1 MYFPAQTPAIGRELF
16 GFVLNHAPAVANPIP
31 DQVGVFGTAFNFTIP
46 PDTFADEDAGQT
58 FTYAAYDL
66 PPGISF
72 TPGTATFSGNF
83 GAVGI
88 FTVTV
93 KATDNGGPI
102 PLSATNTFVVTVQKA
117 DPVLTWPT
125 PADIVYGTALGATQ
139 LNATA
144 NATGTLAYNPSA
156 GTILHAGAGQT
167 LSVAFT
173 PDDAANYNSA
183 NTNVLINVLKATL
196 TATAADKSRPY
207 GAANPPLTINYNG
220 FVNGDIAS
228 VLDSPP
234 ASSTTATPAS
244 PVGTYPITLT
254 GGTDNDYNLLLVNG
268 TLTVTPAPL
277 TVTANSATKVY
288 GQPNPTFTGNI
299 SGIQNNENIT
309 ATYSSSATDT
319 SLAGTY
325 PIVPTLMDP
334 DGKLGNYTVILI
346 NSTLTITP
354 ATLAVTITS
363 PPSGFVQSVDTNIL
377 FTGVFTPSGASSSYL
392 AWWTFSSD
400 GMTDIVVPGVVSN
413 QTVSA
418 QVQFATAGVYNFSLT
433 VTNEFGPS
441 AVATNVNNDLPAY
454 VVIYDPDGG
463 FVTGG
468 GWLNSPAGAYVLDP
482 GLVGKATFG
491 FVSKYQ
497 HGASIPTGQT
507 QFSFQVADLNFHST
521 SYDWL
526 VISGAKAQY
535 QGSGTINGEG
545 DYAFKLTAVD
555 GQVNGGGGIDKLRM
569 KIWEKQHNV
578 LIYDNQLGASDNSDP
593 TTAIQAGSIVIHKE

>member
-1 MYFPAQTPAIGRELF
+1 
-16 GFVLNHAPAVANPIP
+16 V
-31 DQVGVFGTAFNFTIP
+31 
-46 PDTFADEDAGQT
+46 
-58 FTYAAYDL
+58 
-66 PPGISF
+66 
-72 TPGTATFSGNF
+72 
-83 GAVGI
+83 

-93 KATDNGGPI
+93 TATDNSGPI

-117 DPVLTWPT
+117 DPALTWPT
-125 PADIVYGTALGATQ
+125 PADIVYGTVLGATQ
-139 LNATA
+139 LNASANTA
-144 NATGTLAYNPSA
+144 GTFDYTPAA

-167 LSVAFT
+167 LSASFT
-173 PDDAANYNSA
+173 PADTNDYNVASA
-183 NTNVLINVLKATL
+183 TVSINVLKATL
-196 TATAADKSRPY
+196 TTTAADKSRTY
-207 GAANPPLTINYNG
+207 GAANPAFTINYSG
-220 FVNGDIAS
+220 FVTGDTAS
-228 VLDSPP
+228 VLDSTPV
-234 ASSTTATPAS
+234 ASTTATATS

-254 GGTDNDYNLLLVNG
+254 GGTDNDYNLVLVNG

-288 GQPNPTFTGNI
+288 LQPNPTFTGTI
-299 SGIQNNENIT
+299 SGIQNNDNIT
-309 ATYSSSATDT
+309 ATYSSPATDT

-325 PIVPTLMDP
+325 PIIPSLVDP
-334 DGKLGNYTVILI
+334 DSKLGNYSVTLVNGI
-346 NSTLTITP
+346 LTITP
-354 ATLAVTITS
+354 AALTVTITD
-363 PPSGFVQSVDTNIL
+363 SGFVQAINSNIL
-377 FTGVFTPSGASSSYL
+377 FTGTFTPSGASGSYL

-400 GMTDIVVPGVVSN
+400 GMDDIVVPGVVSN

-418 QVQFATAGVYNFSLT
+418 VVQFAAAGVYSYTLT

-463 FVTGG
+463 FVTGR
-468 GWLNSPAGAYVLDP
+468 GWINSPAGAYTLDP
-482 GLVGKATFG
+482 SLVGKATFG

-497 HGASIPTGQT
+497 NGASVPSGQT
-507 QFSFQVADLNFHST
+507 QFSFQVADLKFRST

-545 DYAFKLTAVD
+545 DFAFKLTATD
-555 GQVNGGGGIDKLRM
+555 GQVNGGGGIDKFRM
-569 KIWEKQHNV
+569 KIWEKQHNI